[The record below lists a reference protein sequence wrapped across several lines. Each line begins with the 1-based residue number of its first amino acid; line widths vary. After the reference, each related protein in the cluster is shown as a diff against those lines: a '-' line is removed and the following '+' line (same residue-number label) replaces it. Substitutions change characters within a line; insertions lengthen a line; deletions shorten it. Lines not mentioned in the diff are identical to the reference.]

1 MKFPFYIAW
10 RYLFSKKSRNVINL
24 ITGISV
30 GVIAF
35 VTAAMIVVLSAF
47 NGIDELVDDLYS
59 SFDGDVIIVPERG
72 RILSTDSIA
81 LDAIMALPEY
91 DYHFEVIEQNVLLT
105 YGDQQRVASMK
116 GVPDDYMPRT
126 ELDSTIYIGSDV
138 LKDDTR
144 NYAVLGYKV
153 MQDLGAGP
161 YYETLRPLTI
171 HAARKGKRISRSKEK
186 AFRSEPIPIGGG
198 FSINMEYDTKYLLVP
213 ISFAQNLMDYQ
224 NQCNSIEVN
233 CKPGQDIEEFREA
246 VAALLPAGYAATT
259 RFEKNAVI
267 YKANESERLV
277 TIMILSF
284 IILIAVFNILASLTM
299 LMLDKSHDLT
309 MLHSMGAPVSTL
321 RRIFFIE
328 GLLISGAGMAIGL
341 ALGAIICYLQQTV
354 GLVRL
359 EGGIV
364 DYYPVVLRIKDF
376 ALVAAI
382 VMVIAVAFSWIPVN
396 RMTRGMLLEASD
408 RKR

>member
-1 MKFPFYIAW
+1 MRFPFYIAL

-59 SFDGDVIIVPERG
+59 SFDGDVIVAPERG
-72 RILSTDSIA
+72 RTLSADSIG
-81 LDAIMALPEY
+81 LEAIMSLPAY
-91 DYHFEVIEQNVLLT
+91 DHHFEVIEQNVLLT

-126 ELDSTIYIGSDV
+126 RLDSTIYVGSDV
-138 LKDDTR
+138 LQDEKR

-153 MQDLGAGP
+153 MQDLDAGP
-161 YYETLRPLTI
+161 YYETLRPLTV

-198 FSINMEYDTKYLLVP
+198 FSINMEYDTKYALVP
-213 ISFAQNLMDYQ
+213 LGFAQDLMDYEEE
-224 NQCNSIEVN
+224 CNFIEVI
-233 CKPGQDIEEFREA
+233 CDTDQDIKEFRDE
-246 VAALLPAGYAATT
+246 VAALLPEGYVAST
-259 RFEKNAVI
+259 RFEKNAMI

-309 MLHSMGAPVSTL
+309 MLHSMGAPVTML

-328 GLLISGAGMAIGL
+328 GLLISGAGMCIGL
-341 ALGAIICYLQQTV
+341 ALGAIICLLQEKV
-354 GLVRL
+354 GLVPL

-364 DYYPVVLRIKDF
+364 DYYPVLLRLRDF
-376 ALVAAI
+376 GLVAAI
-382 VMVIAVAFSWIPVN
+382 VMIIAVAFSWIPVN

>member
-1 MKFPFYIAW
+1 M
-10 RYLFSKKSRNVINL
+10 
-24 ITGISV
+24 

-47 NGIDELVDDLYS
+47 NGIDALVDDLYS
-59 SFDGDVIIVPERG
+59 SFDGDVIITPARG
-72 RILSTDSIA
+72 KILSTDSIS
-81 LDAIMALPEY
+81 LDAIMALPAY
-91 DYHFEVIEQNVLLT
+91 GHHFEIIEQNVLLT
-105 YGDQQRVASMK
+105 FGDQQRVASMK
-116 GVPDDYMPRT
+116 GVPEEYMART
-126 ELDSTIYIGSDV
+126 QLDSTIYIGSDV
-138 LKDDTR
+138 LQDEKR
-144 NYAVLGYKV
+144 NYAILGYKV
-153 MQDLGAGP
+153 MQDLDAGP

-171 HAARKGKRISRSKEK
+171 HAARKGKRISRSKKK

-198 FSINMEYDTKYLLVP
+198 FSINMEYDSKYLLVP
-213 ISFAQNLMDYQ
+213 ISFAQKLMDYT
-224 NQCNSIEVN
+224 NECNSIEVN
-233 CKPGQDIEEFREA
+233 SSPEQDIEEFKLAIEA
-246 VAALLPAGYAATT
+246 VLPTGYVAST
-259 RFEKNAVI
+259 RFEKNAII

-299 LMLDKSHDLT
+299 LMIDKSHDLT
-309 MLHSMGAPVSTL
+309 MLHSMGAPVKTL

-328 GLLISGAGMAIGL
+328 GLLISGAGMVIGL
-341 ALGAIICYLQQTV
+341 AIGAIICYLQQTV

-364 DYYPVVLRIKDF
+364 DFYPVMLRPIDF
-376 ALVAAI
+376 GLVAAI
-382 VMVIAVAFSWIPVN
+382 VMIIAVAFSWIPVN